1 MVMDIR
7 EYIMFVTIMDIIM
20 VKDLLSQVMVMDIRE
35 YIMCA
40 TIMVII
46 MVKDLLSQVMVMD
59 IREYIM
65 FVTIMVIIMGKD
77 PLSLVMDT
85 KEYIV
90 CIMITGFTMARVVF
104 EDNCKNAFRVQ
115 YH

>member
-7 EYIMFVTIMDIIM
+7 EYIMFVTIMVIIM

-65 FVTIMVIIMGKD
+65 FIIMGKD